1 MNCRLLLPMLLL
13 VVLAAGCSRP
23 GPVLGEE
30 KLARLLVDLELA
42 DAYATELRVQKFD
55 TDSMRLDLRE
65 SVLAK
70 HGVNEATLD
79 TTLRWYGANLPKLI
93 KVYERADSILAD
105 SLRAIDR
112 EEQMILAE
120 AAGDSTQVWP
130 LQPSIPMEGSQ
141 FFAFEL
147 PLDST
152 WKRGDVVEWTFA
164 LHNLRA
170 EEVAV
175 TLGANYAD
183 RAQTVNAFTV
193 NRQSR
198 DNPHYS
204 LLLQLDRQKQ
214 ARRVFGYI
222 RVPLDSGRRVFI
234 DSISLVRTR
243 VVDDEYH
250 TRRYKV
256 HSLAR
261 AKAL

>member
-1 MNCRLLLPMLLL
+1 MNRLLLPLLL
-13 VVLAAGCSRP
+13 VVFLAAGCSRP
-23 GPVLGEE
+23 GPVLSEE

-42 DAYATELRVQKFD
+42 NAYASEQRIRKFD
-55 TDSMRLDLRE
+55 NDSIRLALRE

-70 HGVNEATLD
+70 HRVNEATLD
-79 TTLRWYGANLPKLI
+79 TTLRWYGANLPQLI

-130 LQPSIPMEGSQ
+130 LQPSIPLEGSQ
-141 FFAFEL
+141 FFAFEVS
-147 PLDST
+147 LDST
-152 WKRGDVVEWTFA
+152 WRRGDVVEWSFS
-164 LHNLRA
+164 LHNLRR

-175 TLGANYAD
+175 TLGANYTD
-183 RAQTVNAFTV
+183 RAQTVNSFTI
-193 NRQSR
+193 NRQGR

-250 TRRYKV
+250 SRRYRV
-256 HSLAR
+256 QSLTR